1 MIIFYWDFQS
11 KRRKITPF
19 ITWKKGKG
27 FWWYLNAYNW
37 SNAISQ
43 LLKLAPHMK
52 WISFLSMSIQAS
64 QKLQRSSKKKKRN
77 EKKNRWIPQQ
87 NSKLRQQFK
96 KTSVWRWQGTKTH
109 ILKNQKLQWENRPQE
124 VLLWRLG
131 LISSR

>member
-87 NSKLRQQFK
+87 NSKLRQQLK
-96 KTSVWRWQGTKTH
+96 KRLYGDDKAQRPIFWKTRSCNEKTDH
-109 ILKNQKLQWENRPQE
+109 KKYYF
-124 VLLWRLG
+124 G
-131 LISSR
+131 G